1 MDLPCDLGP
10 RSYHMTR
17 VHDLPHDRGTRIYH
31 VSWVHK
37 ATLCTPLLG
46 VHPREQRLSENK
58 LVTTRG
64 DEIGE
69 GKTGMGDEKEQTD
82 GHKINKW

>member
-1 MDLPCDLGP
+1 MG
-10 RSYHMTR
+10 R
-17 VHDLPHDRGTRIYH
+17 VHGATTWAGYTDLPHDLGTRIYH

-64 DEIGE
+64 EEIGE
-69 GKTGMGDEKEQTD
+69 GKTGMKRSRLMDIK
-82 GHKINKW
+82 